1 MDRLRRI
8 GNKIAPPPQKA
19 ADGRDQWPS
28 RTAFILASLS
38 GVIGMGNFL
47 RYPSTVFNN
56 HGFQWFIPYLLALV
70 LLAVPALAL
79 ELAAGNAYR
88 GGTVTAFNK
97 ISRRMRGTGFA
108 LNYVG
113 LVVSIYFIP
122 IIAWGMVFFQKSFT
136 SPLPWAGN
144 TESYFMY
151 EVTSAIDPD
160 SSGTWVDY
168 PGTSFDGRLVGWNA
182 FLFFLV
188 WLCIFRGTG
197 WTGRVVYFTMG
208 MPLIVIVILI
218 GRGASLPNAGRGIR
232 LYFATWRSEALSGT
246 GIWQDAVGQ
255 VFYST
260 GVGFGFYTAYASYN
274 HQFANAAQDAVIL
287 VFTNAF
293 LEASLAF
300 AAFGIVGFMGMTPD
314 PENPMGS
321 YSLGFMTY
329 PEAFVHM
336 PGSNFWSALFF
347 LTLAVVGVSSTFVML
362 DAFMTLIMD
371 SAFARTRRWTRTWV
385 ATVLVFVVFLLSLPN
400 CTQFG
405 YYYLDGIDRWINNV
419 GLVFVVWAECVSAT
433 TVYRFEDVVDQV
445 GLQAYIT
452 YNAGFFGAQLLS
464 LIIGHT
470 VGVEAGAGVG
480 FGVFIIVLI
489 PAVVI
494 AKTPTV
500 KVTARRF
507 GGYGYASKLYYLAF
521 YSGNQLR
528 HDLNAVI
535 GGEKNW
541 TLPFF
546 WAPLLRYFSG
556 PILAIILSLAYPSFD
571 QLRYDP
577 LHVMGFII
585 AHFLLVWCVIGFVIP
600 QWLDIFIIPERRDD
614 WKQPL
619 APGILRDT
627 TEGEVVDRLET
638 GSQFDMTEGK
648 KDDSVSNNTS
658 NGSLRHD
665 SNSSVTADLR
675 GDNADRL

>member
-1 MDRLRRI
+1 MDKLKKF
-8 GNKIAPPPQKA
+8 GNMIAPPPQKDA
-19 ADGRDQWPS
+19 EGRDQWPS

-56 HGFQWFIPYLLALV
+56 HGLQWFIPYLLALF

-136 SPLPWAGN
+136 SPLPWAGD
-144 TESYFMY
+144 TENYFMY
-151 EVTSAIDPD
+151 QVVSAVDPD
-160 SSGTWVDY
+160 TSGRWVDY
-168 PGTSFDGRLVGWNA
+168 PGIDFDGRLVGWNA
-182 FLFFLV
+182 FLFLLV
-188 WLCIFRGTG
+188 WACMFRGTG

-208 MPLIVIVILI
+208 MPLIVIAILI
-218 GRGASLPNAGRGIR
+218 GRGASLPNAGDGIR
-232 LYFATWRSEALSGT
+232 LYFATWRSEVLAET
-246 GIWQDAVGQ
+246 RIWQDAVGQ

-274 HQFANAAQDAVIL
+274 HHHANAAQDAVIL
-287 VFTNAF
+287 AFTNAF

-329 PEAFVHM
+329 PEAFVQM

-362 DAFMTLIMD
+362 DAVMTLIMD
-371 SAFARTRRWTRTWV
+371 SAFARERHWSRAWV
-385 ATVLVFVVFLLSLPN
+385 ATVLVFIVFLLSLPN

-405 YYYLDGIDRWINNV
+405 YYYMDGIDRWINNV

-445 GLQAYIT
+445 GLPSFVI

-464 LIIGHT
+464 LVIGHT
-470 VGVEAGAGVG
+470 FSVPAGAGVG
-480 FGVFIIVLI
+480 FFIFTLAAVGSVLT
-489 PAVVI
+489 
-494 AKTPTV
+494 AKNPTV
-500 KVTARRF
+500 NATARLF
-507 GGYGYASKLYYLAF
+507 GRNKHTSKLYYLAF

-528 HDLNAVI
+528 RDLNAVI
-535 GGEKNW
+535 GGSTNW
-541 TLPFF
+541 SLPFI

-556 PILAIILSLAYPSFD
+556 PILAIILSLAYPSFEG
-571 QLRYDP
+571 LSNDP

-585 AHFLLVWCVIGFVIP
+585 GHFLIVWVILGFIMP
-600 QWLDIFIIPERRDD
+600 GWLDAFIIPERRND
-614 WKQPL
+614 WKQPH
-619 APGILRDT
+619 APDLLRDT
-627 TEGEVVDRLET
+627 TDGEIADSLEAGSSPNATEEKKQSPVNHNVGDRT
-638 GSQFDMTEGK
+638 
-648 KDDSVSNNTS
+648 
-658 NGSLRHD
+658 LRE
-665 SNSSVTADLR
+665 NSSSSLS
-675 GDNADRL
+675 GDACEETNRKL